1 MIDFICNLARNVWN
15 FYINLH
21 HWFAGNISE
30 KAWVQCLVG
39 VVLVAVAFVLARTRW
54 FQMDDSGDDIDI
66 LPNDGW
72 AILGMGFLFVVMFF
86 NDFLPWH
93 MVTGFAGFFAWLGM
107 IFHLCWL
114 GVPLLVMGVMVVQ
127 LIFELIKT
135 TFKGNFYYLDTIR
148 IICGVWLRPII
159 GMVITFPLLNI
170 GLLLTSGVSAPLF
183 VGIFFLAALLMPSS
197 NKWGEVTDRNGN
209 VWEVWKW

>member
-1 MIDFICNLARNVWN
+1 MIDFICDLARNVWN

-21 HWFAGNISE
+21 HWFAGNISD
-30 KAWVQCLVG
+30 KAWVQCVVG
-39 VVLVAVAFVLARTRW
+39 VVLVALAFVLARTRW
-54 FQMDDSGDDIDI
+54 LQRDDSGDDIAI

-72 AILGMGFLFVVMFF
+72 AILVTGFLFVVMYF

-127 LIFELIKT
+127 LILELIKT
-135 TFKGNFYYLDTIR
+135 TFEGDFYYLDTIK

-159 GMVITFPLLNI
+159 GMVITFPLLNV
-170 GLLLTSGVSAPLF
+170 GLMLTSGVSAPLF
-183 VGIFFLAALLMPSS
+183 VGVFFLAALLMPSS
-197 NKWGEVTDRNGN
+197 NKWGEVTDRSGN

>member
-1 MIDFICNLARNVWN
+1 MIDFICDLARNVWN

-21 HWFAGNISE
+21 HWFAGNISD
-30 KAWVQCLVG
+30 KAWVQCVVG
-39 VVLVAVAFVLARTRW
+39 VVLVALAFVLARTRW
-54 FQMDDSGDDIDI
+54 LQTDDSGDGIAI

-72 AILGMGFLFVVMFF
+72 AILVTGFLFVVMYF

-93 MVTGFAGFFAWLGM
+93 MVTGFAGFFAWIGM

-127 LIFELIKT
+127 LILELIKT
-135 TFKGNFYYLDTIR
+135 TFEGDFYYLGTIR

-159 GMVITFPLLNI
+159 GMVITFPLLNV
-170 GLLLTSGVSAPLF
+170 GLMLTSGVSAPLF

-197 NKWGEVTDRNGN
+197 NKWGEVTDRSGN